1 MLRPAVSGQLVLKAM
16 TMVPAGGERYKI
28 RFSHLAVVVKLG
40 VEGIKRY
47 LGGSSPA
54 TDTAVLLA
62 PAALLLE
69 PPCHQ
74 PAR

>member
-1 MLRPAVSGQLVLKAM
+1 
-16 TMVPAGGERYKI
+16 MVRAGRGGGGPGGGGVGREELCTI
-28 RFSHLAVVVKLG
+28 HFSHLAVVVKAG

-54 TDTAVLLA
+54 TDTSVLLA

-69 PPCHQ
+69 PHCHP
-74 PAR
+74 PAH